1 MRIKELKILRDDLV
15 KIINRYES
23 KGVVMPSCINDLK
36 EFFDL
41 IEMPNFKDIIGDDSD
56 TPCWKYV
63 LDGGFDNIPDL
74 KDAFEEFTAEI
85 KGFRG

>member
-1 MRIKELKILRDDLV
+1 MRIEELKILKKDLV
-15 KIINRYES
+15 EIIDRYES
-23 KGVVMPSCINDLK
+23 KGVVLPSCINDLK
-36 EFFDL
+36 NLFDL
-41 IEMPNFKDIIGDDSD
+41 IEMPNFKELVGEDPD

-63 LDGGFDNIPDL
+63 LDGGFDDIPDL

>member
-1 MRIKELKILRDDLV
+1 MRIEELKSLRDDLV
-15 KIINRYES
+15 KTINEHES

-36 EFFDL
+36 SFFGL
-41 IEMPNFKDIIGDDSD
+41 IENPNFKDMVGDDPD

-74 KDAFEEFTAEI
+74 KNAFEEFTAEL
-85 KGFRG
+85 KGFRR